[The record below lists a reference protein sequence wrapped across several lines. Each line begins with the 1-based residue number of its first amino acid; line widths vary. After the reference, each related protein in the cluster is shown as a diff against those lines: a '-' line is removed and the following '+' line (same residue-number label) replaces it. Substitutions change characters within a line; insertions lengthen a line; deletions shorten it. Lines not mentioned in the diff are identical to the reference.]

1 MHLEKYLD
9 DPEDE
14 DAKRFEEALSKLVN
28 FAKNKI
34 KFEDFTSVDKYQLL
48 SLFVNNEKTLLY
60 IYKSLFQKDEK
71 NK

>member
-1 MHLEKYLD
+1 MHIEKSLQ

-14 DAKRFEEALSKLVN
+14 DAKRFEEAISKLVGY
-28 FAKNKI
+28 AKNKI

-60 IYKSLFQKDEK
+60 IYKSLFEIEEK
-71 NK
+71 